1 MQYQFLT
8 SKEIK
13 PTGWMR
19 RQLELEAEG
28 LCGNLDKVWP
38 DVRDSQWI
46 GGSCEGWERV
56 PYWLDGFIP
65 LAYLLEDEDM
75 IARARRYIDSILAA
89 QCEDG
94 WICPNGN
101 KPREKYDVWAV
112 HLISKV
118 LTVWYDCSGD
128 ARIPEVLYRIMKNFY
143 EQLTAGTVKIFM
155 WARYRW
161 FEGFVALCRLAEWYP
176 DEVWIGELAHLL
188 RDTGTDYR
196 TVREKW
202 VRPLNKWTLDTHI
215 VNLVMMLKSEVV
227 SHKLLGEEYTGIADE
242 LDAVLAK
249 YNATPVGIFT
259 GDECLSGIS
268 PIQGSELCSV
278 VELMYSLEWLY
289 AQTGDAKWAERLEKV
304 AFNALPASISDDM
317 WAHQY
322 VQMSNQIDCS
332 PLAHNAKS
340 IFRTNNHEA
349 HIFGLE
355 PHFGCCTSNFGQG
368 WPKLALS
375 SFMQAADG
383 LVCAVPVPVTVS
395 TTWNGTPVTVS
406 LETAYPFRNRFVYR
420 VRADK
425 KTDMKLHIRV
435 PSFAKELTVNGKPV
449 RKKAM
454 LTFGGFGAGETVI
467 QISFSAEA
475 KLVKSPVGLYNAAY
489 GSLVFSVPVAREET
503 ISEYTRANV
512 ERKFPYCDY
521 HYKGISD
528 WNVAYTSRTLRVEER
543 PIPEDVPFSSQ
554 APALVLHAD
563 MCHIDWG
570 YAEGYETICARLPE
584 SRKPMDAPADR
595 ILYPYGCAKLRMT
608 ELPIVKE
615 F

>member
-13 PTGWMR
+13 PMGWMR

-94 WICPNGN
+94 WICPNGS

-176 DEVWIGELAHLL
+176 DEAWIGELAHLL

-322 VQMSNQIDCS
+322 VQMSNQIDCT

-395 TTWNGTPVTVS
+395 TAWNGTPVTVS

-425 KTDMKLHIRV
+425 KTDMKLRIRV
-435 PSFAKELTVNGKPV
+435 PSFAKALTVNGKPV

-467 QISFSAEA
+467 EISFSAEA

-543 PIPEDVPFSSQ
+543 PIPEDVPFSSK